1 MAEIDQETRR
11 EIEFFVRDNL
21 SRTVE
26 EIFDDGTTI
35 VSLRAWL
42 ETEAADKIAE
52 AKRQRICELADELSL
67 GEDTRLGDIRAQVG
81 TDVGSE

>member
-1 MAEIDQETRR
+1 MAEIDRETRR

-21 SRTVE
+21 SRVVE

-42 ETEAADKIAE
+42 DMEAADKIAE
-52 AKRQRICELADELSL
+52 AKRRQICELADELSL
-67 GEDTRLGDIRAQVG
+67 GEDTRLGDIRVQAG
-81 TDVGSE
+81 IDVGSE

>member
-21 SRTVE
+21 SLVVD
-26 EIFDDGTTI
+26 EIFDDSTTV

-52 AKRQRICELADELSL
+52 AKRRQICELADELNL
-67 GEDTRLGDIRAQVG
+67 GADTRLGDIRAQVG
-81 TDVGSE
+81 TEVQPE